1 MDLRVKAVFIIL
13 FFIAVGASA
22 QINIGAAESPIVL
35 EGDYNKPMVYEIGG
49 ITTSGTKS
57 LDPSTLIALTGI
69 KVGDQIT
76 LPGERINKAVKKLWE
91 QGILS
96 DIKVYATKV
105 EGKYLFINFQLTE
118 KPRLSK
124 FSFSG
129 ISKGQADDLRE
140 KISLVRGRVV
150 NDALVRNTENTI
162 KKFFDEKGFRNAK
175 VTIAQEEDPSLKG
188 SVLLKINVKRG
199 DKIKIKPLN
208 FEGNLSYT
216 DEQLRRKFKET
227 KEKRSW
233 RVFKSS
239 KFRRKE
245 YEEDKEK
252 LIAFYN
258 SQGFRDAAIV
268 QDSIYD
274 VDKKSIGLTI
284 RIEEGKKYYFR
295 KIDWTGNFLYE
306 EKYLSQVLGIKRGDV
321 YNLENLEKR
330 LNYNPSGADVTSLYM
345 DDGYLF
351 FSIEPVEVLVD
362 GDSIDLEMRVY
373 EGSQATINRIKIAGN
388 DKTND
393 HVILREIRTLP
404 GQKFNRSLLIRT
416 NRELATLGY
425 FDPEQ
430 IGMNPRPNYN
440 DGTVDIDYSLVER
453 PSDQIELS
461 GGWGGFFGFVGTL
474 GLTFNNFSTKNILK
488 KWDPLPSGDGQRLQL
503 RGQANGRQFQSYS
516 FSFTE
521 PWIGGKKPHSFTI
534 SFNHSIQRRLERF
547 GGRQLGKLGISG
559 ITLTLGRRLKVPDDF
574 FILTNSL
581 SFLIYQLDNFGQ
593 FGALNV
599 TKGTLNNVFFNTTVS
614 RNSLSDPIY
623 PRTGSNVSL
632 SLSLTPPYSV
642 WSRLSTSEDP
652 AERFRWIEYYKVM
665 FDNSWFMK
673 LAGKLVLNARSHFGF
688 LNSYSATLGAPP
700 FERFSMGGDGLAG
713 FNFLLGTDVI
723 GLRGYQNA
731 SINPVETFA
740 GTSSRV
746 RSNGTAFTKHVMELR
761 YPLSLNPSATIFMLT
776 FLEGGNNWLSSQE
789 FSPFRIYKSAGVGA
803 RIFMPA
809 FGLIG
814 FDWGYGFD
822 PLVPGGERS
831 GSNFHFIIGQQI
843 R

>member
-1 MDLRVKAVFIIL
+1 MDLRLKTVLLCLITAL
-13 FFIAVGASA
+13 NASA
-22 QINIGAAESPIVL
+22 QINIGASESPIVL
-35 EGDYNKPMVYEIGG
+35 EGDYNRPVAYEIGG

-57 LDPSTLIALTGI
+57 LDPNTLIALTGI
-69 KVGDQIT
+69 KVGDELT
-76 LPGERINKAVKKLWE
+76 LPGERLNKAVKKLWE

-96 DIKVYATKV
+96 DIKVYATKL
-105 EGKYLFINFQLTE
+105 EGKYIFINFQLTE

-129 ISKGQADDLRE
+129 VTKGQADDLRE

-150 NDALVRNTENTI
+150 NDALIRNTENTI
-162 KKFFDEKGFRNAK
+162 KKFFDEKGYRN
-175 VTIAQEEDPSLKG
+175 VVVNIAQEDDPALKG
-188 SVLLKINVKRG
+188 SVLLKINVKKG
-199 DKIKIKPLN
+199 DKIKIKPLD
-208 FEGNLSYT
+208 FEGNLSFT

-227 KEKRSW
+227 KEKRPW
-233 RVFKSS
+233 RIFKSS
-239 KFRRKE
+239 KFRKAE

-258 SQGFRDAAIV
+258 SQGYRDATIV
-268 QDSIYD
+268 DDSIYN
-274 VDKKSIGLTI
+274 VDKKSIGLKI
-284 RIEEGKKYYFR
+284 KIEEGKKYYFR
-295 KIDWTGNFLYE
+295 QIEWTGNFLYDD
-306 EKYLSQVLGIKRGDV
+306 KYLGQVLGIKRGDI
-321 YNLENLEKR
+321 YNLDNLEKR

-362 GDSIDLEMRVY
+362 GDSIDLEMRIY
-373 EGSQATINRIKIAGN
+373 EGSQATNNRINIKGN

-440 DGTVDIDYSLVER
+440 EGTVDIDYSLVER

-474 GLTFNNFSTKNILK
+474 GLTFNNFSTKNFFK

-521 PWIGGKKPHSFTI
+521 PWIGGKKPHSLTV
-534 SFNHSIQRRLERF
+534 SFNHSIQRRLDGF

-559 ITLTLGRRLKVPDDF
+559 ITLTMGRRLRVPDDF

-593 FGALNV
+593 FGSLNV
-599 TKGTLNNVFFNTTVS
+599 TKGTLNNIFFNTTIS

-632 SLSLTPPYSV
+632 SLSLTPPYSA
-642 WSRLSTSEDP
+642 WSSLSTSDDP
-652 AERFRWIEYYKVM
+652 AERFRWIEYYKFMV
-665 FDNSWFMK
+665 DNSWFMK
-673 LAGKLVLNARSHFGF
+673 IAGKLVLNARSHFGF
-688 LNSYSATLGAPP
+688 LNSYSAQLGAPP
-700 FERFSMGGDGLAG
+700 FERFSLGGDGLAG
-713 FNFLLGTDVI
+713 FNFLLGTEVI

-731 SINPVETFA
+731 SINPVQRDLSTGNTFR
-740 GTSSRV
+740 T
-746 RSNGTAFTKHVMELR
+746 NGTAFTKHVMELR

-776 FLEGGNNWLSSQE
+776 FLEGGNNWLDINE
-789 FSPFRIYKSAGVGA
+789 FSPFRLYKSAGVGA

-822 PLVPGGERS
+822 ALPGRERS